1 MENIARRMSIF
12 LYHKKYII
20 EDQIESLRFG
30 IEVVFSNTLSFLS
43 IITIGL
49 VIGRVVDT
57 IIFISVFCLS
67 RSIRSGYHAPTFL
80 KCYALTVGSYLTSVF
95 LSNIISIDGYFKF
108 SVYTIVLNVI
118 ILYLSKSY
126 NNDSLLQVNDYF
138 DKYFLGTHIIL
149 LLISLIYTS
158 RELLIGIITYTFII
172 LSSIK
177 LNN

>member
-57 IIFISVFCLS
+57 IIFISVFLPIKIDKKRLS
-67 RSIRSGYHAPTFL
+67 CSNFL
-80 KCYALTVGSYLTSVF
+80 KMLRFNSR
-95 LSNIISIDGYFKF
+95 
-108 SVYTIVLNVI
+108 I
-118 ILYLSKSY
+118 IL
-126 NNDSLLQVNDYF
+126 NERFPFQHN
-138 DKYFLGTHIIL
+138 
-149 LLISLIYTS
+149 
-158 RELLIGIITYTFII
+158 
-172 LSSIK
+172 
-177 LNN
+177 